1 MCAGRHSKRTECT
14 RGAVLIEDVDAQTA
28 TGRAPHQGPEVDG
41 TVSLPDAMGLYVG
54 DLVDVTIT
62 GCEGIDLI
70 GELA

>member
-1 MCAGRHSKRTECT
+1 MTQRAEERIGEHTQ
-14 RGAVLIEDVDAQTA
+14 VLVEDVDSQGA

-41 TVSLPDAMGLYVG
+41 TVFVADAIGLHVG